1 MAAITVAR
9 DAQHA
14 LQLANDS
21 EFGLSA
27 TVWSGN
33 EALAQ
38 ELAEQLETGAVFIN
52 GNGASD
58 PRVAIG
64 GVKKAAMAA
73 NSPAS
78 VFTSSVTSR
87 RCGKI
92 VANHTGARDTVRP
105 DFRKSSLC
113 RRRILILA
121 AGLGSRFRQAGGTGH
136 KLLAPYPDD
145 NGVPQPLLK
154 LTLQQAQ
161 RSGLPLL
168 LVHRPDDHPFSNR
181 HSSAVW
187 RAALLPAPAAVKALP
202 LAWATAHWHGW
213 LIVPGDMAWVR
224 AEDHQCVAQALRNGA
239 PQVRLSWQN
248 QPGHRWDLPRTRRSL
263 NCRATGARALLDPA
277 ILITLP
283 AHQGTIRDAD
293 LPRSDG

>member
-1 MAAITVAR
+1 MQTP
-9 DAQHA
+9 
-14 LQLANDS
+14 
-21 EFGLSA
+21 G
-27 TVWSGN
+27 
-33 EALAQ
+33 
-38 ELAEQLETGAVFIN
+38 
-52 GNGASD
+52 
-58 PRVAIG
+58 
-64 GVKKAAMAA
+64 
-73 NSPAS
+73 
-78 VFTSSVTSR
+78 
-87 RCGKI
+87 
-92 VANHTGARDTVRP
+92 
-105 DFRKSSLC
+105 
-113 RRRILILA
+113 ILILA

-168 LVHRPDDHPFSNR
+168 LIIRPEDR
-181 HSSAVW
+181 AIQQLAQQYGVATCTIASAGSGESI
-187 RAALLPAPAAVKALP
+187 AAGVR
-202 LAWATAHWHGW
+202 ATAHWHGW

-248 QPGHRWDLPRTRRSL
+248 QPGHPVGFAAHYGAALAQLQGDS
-263 NCRATGARALLDPA
+263 GARALLDPA

-293 LPRSDG
+293 LPRSDASH